1 VAPQILPQ
9 VSYAKANRELA
20 AAFERYLIARG
31 RSSLTIRAYKAAV
44 LTLTES
50 LGAASLAV
58 VDRITLR
65 SLLSKLYRKGLHPN
79 TLNLRMA
86 ALRSFFKF
94 IRLTGLTKHDPT
106 LLIAH
111 RRLPRQLPRVLS
123 VEEIERLI
131 AAARNPFERA
141 VVEVLYA
148 TGVRVSELVNLRL
161 ENIDFAEH
169 VILVKRGKGGED
181 RYVLFGRPAS
191 LAMRDYIASR
201 PSRTGFLFEARAHE
215 GRICQQV
222 GHWYARFY
230 VDGAQHEI
238 AIGSV
243 RELRTAK
250 AARREFER
258 IATSFPGYRPKAARP
273 YTARAIGLL
282 VSRLARR
289 AGLGR
294 VHPHALRRAMACH
307 MLASGANIRAIQELL
322 GHERIS
328 TTTIYT
334 HLTAQ
339 DLKKAHSRFHPHG
352 DAHAEAE

>member
-1 VAPQILPQ
+1 M
-9 VSYAKANRELA
+9 SN
-20 AAFERYLIARG
+20 
-31 RSSLTIRAYKAAV
+31 
-44 LTLTES
+44 TLTKATV
-50 LGAASLAV
+50 LV
-58 VDRITLR
+58 
-65 SLLSKLYRKGLHPN
+65 
-79 TLNLRMA
+79 LNRNWQAINVRTPQDAFCMMA
-86 ALRSFFKF
+86 TNVGTAL
-94 IRLTGLTKHDPT
+94 
-106 LLIAH
+106 
-111 RRLPRQLPRVLS
+111 
-123 VEEIERLI
+123 EIEGENHPSSVALV
-131 AAARNPFERA
+131 AGVDADSQA
-141 VVEVLYA
+141 V
-148 TGVRVSELVNLRL
+148 R
-161 ENIDFAEH
+161 IDEQ
-169 VILVKRGKGGED
+169 
-181 RYVLFGRPAS
+181 
-191 LAMRDYIASR
+191 
-201 PSRTGFLFEARAHE
+201 T
-215 GRICQQV
+215 
-222 GHWYARFY
+222 
-230 VDGAQHEI
+230 
-238 AIGSV
+238 GSV